1 MYEER
6 RVKEVRIYPNID
18 MHRTGIRL
26 KKLIENRGYSVTDI
40 QEYLH
45 LSCPQPVY
53 RWFQGKILPSV
64 DHLLMLSELLGV
76 HMEELL
82 VKKQHLQQVPYGS
95 SVLPLSGAQS
105 AGTWSVKTRS
115 AGTQFARDMTY
126 IIMDSV
132 MGTVSDRQGYL
143 LEWVEQMRQD
153 EDCPSVKCRMIKRL
167 EMYYRKLK
175 DMAA

>member
-1 MYEER
+1 M
-6 RVKEVRIYPNID
+6 KKVRIYPNID

-26 KKLIENRGYSVTDI
+26 KKLIANRGYSVTDI

-53 RWFQGKILPSV
+53 RWFHGRILPSV

-82 VKKQHLQQVPYGS
+82 VKKQGAL
-95 SVLPLSGAQS
+95 SVGDTIYITTDYVE
-105 AGTWSVKTRS
+105 GTASNS
-115 AGTQFARDMTY
+115 QE
-126 IIMDSV
+126 
-132 MGTVSDRQGYL
+132 YL
-143 LEWVEQMRQD
+143 LEWFEWMRQD
-153 EDCPSVKCRMIKRL
+153 EKYQPMKCRLTQRL
-167 EMYYRKLK
+167 EAYCRKLK